1 MIAEPGKWVRDCTC
15 ADRPI
20 TYGDGSDDYQ
30 NLHTAGVDTAAP
42 TVGGDIT
49 NGSPDEKVPSRTEL
63 FGIDPI
69 QELE

>member
-1 MIAEPGKWVRDCTC
+1 MIAEPDKWVRDCTC
-15 ADRPI
+15 ANRSI

-30 NLHTAGVDTAAP
+30 SLHPAGVDAATP

-49 NGSPDEKVPSRTEL
+49 NGSPDENVPSYNEHL
-63 FGIDPI
+63 GIYPI